1 MTRGARR
8 ADAGPET
15 GIENQTDTAQIAG
28 SEGSVVSLG
37 ADHSFEEWSETPARE
52 RSILVKALAFLLIVL
67 ALGWLGTSGWLGWQS
82 GQFVT
87 LQGAVGAIP
96 ALSIPLVLLGLVWI
110 MFGRTSRRETERFNR
125 TVATMQRETAS
136 LEGLLGAVAT
146 RLDENH
152 ERLTHEAS
160 RLMSLGE
167 EAADRLGRVAHYL
180 AKESANL
187 DTQSD
192 RLENAA
198 ATARVDIGVL
208 LHDLPRAEEQARA
221 VAEAMKEAGLGAHE
235 QAGAL
240 EGQLSALI
248 ARGRETDDVVGGA
261 AQRLAAHIA
270 RIESTAA
277 TATSRMNETALNM
290 NSAVDSTMA
299 RAAEAVDAARSGI
312 DAQGHAMFAMIEQNR
327 AALERLGED
336 ASSNLMQRLEAVSE
350 RLTGFAEHLSAQDAA
365 SHGLV
370 TSLSGSLAELEAK
383 FAQLSDSGISR
394 TEGLETSI
402 EQVRSVVTNL
412 VSELNA
418 GTDRAADLIGRAQDM
433 AQALSSMAQHLDSE
447 VPAALGRV
455 EEHAARTH
463 AVTAA
468 ISPEIEAIRQCAETA
483 ATRITEAEISIG
495 RQREAFASLISSLNE
510 GLATADEQLRAV
522 NSATEGADNAARR
535 LVNDTGP
542 DLIEALVRV
551 RETAHA
557 AAERARE
564 AIAAVI
570 PASAASLADASR
582 EAVTQVVSGT
592 VNEQLSILSDLA
604 ERAVT
609 TARRASDRLTR
620 QMLAIG
626 QTTAAIEA
634 RIEESDRAREEHE
647 SQNLSR
653 RVALL
658 MESLNSTAIDVT
670 KILSNEV
677 TDTAWT
683 AYLRGDRG
691 VFTRRAVRLLSSGE
705 ARQIAQHYEEEPEF
719 REQVNRYIHDFES
732 MLRRVLADRDG
743 SPLGVALISS
753 DMGKLYVALA
763 QAIERL
769 R

>member
-1 MTRGARR
+1 MGAE
-8 ADAGPET
+8 PEN
-15 GIENQTDTAQIAG
+15 GIEESIEGGAG
-28 SEGSVVSLG
+28 TEAESSVVSLT
-37 ADHSFEEWSETPARE
+37 ADHAADDWPEFQPPR
-52 RSILVKALAFLLIVL
+52 RSIFVKLLGIFLTIL
-67 ALGWLGTSGWLGWQS
+67 ALGWLGTAGLLAWQS
-82 GQFVT
+82 GQMVT
-87 LQGAVGAIP
+87 LPAVVNAIP
-96 ALSIPLVLLGLVWI
+96 GLSIPLVLLGLVWI

-125 TVATMQRETAS
+125 TVATMQRESAS

-152 ERLTHEAS
+152 ERLTHEAT

-180 AKESANL
+180 AKECANL

-192 RLENAA
+192 RIESAA

-277 TATSRMNETALNM
+277 TATTRMNETAVNM
-290 NSAVDSTMA
+290 NAAVDSTMV

-312 DAQGHAMFAMIEQNR
+312 DAQGSAMLAMIEQSR
-327 AALERLGED
+327 SALERLGED
-336 ASSNLMQRLEAVSE
+336 SASNLMHRLEAVSE

-370 TSLSGSLAELEAK
+370 TSLSQSLGELETK
-383 FAQLSDSGISR
+383 FAQLSESGTSR

-402 EQVRSVVTNL
+402 EQVRTVVSHL
-412 VSELNA
+412 VTEIDA
-418 GTDRAADLIGRAQDM
+418 GTGRAADLIGRAQDM
-433 AQALSSMAQHLDSE
+433 AQALSSMAQHLDTE
-447 VPAALGRV
+447 VPAALVRV
-455 EEHAARTH
+455 EEHAARAH

-468 ISPEIEAIRQCAETA
+468 ISPEVEALRISAETA
-483 ATRITEAEISIG
+483 AAKVTEAELSIT
-495 RQREAFASLISSLNE
+495 RQRDAFAALVTSLNE
-510 GLATADEQLRAV
+510 GLSTADEQLRAM
-522 NSATEGADNAARR
+522 SLATEGADNAARR

-542 DLIEALVRV
+542 ELIEALVRV
-551 RETAHA
+551 RETAHT

-570 PASAASLADASR
+570 PASAASLAEASR
-582 EAVTQVVSGT
+582 EAVTQVVTGT

-634 RIEESDRAREEHE
+634 RIDEHERAREDHE
-647 SQNLSR
+647 GQNLSR

-705 ARQIAQHYEEEPEF
+705 ARHIAQHYEEEPEF

-743 SPLGVALISS
+743 FPLGIALVSS